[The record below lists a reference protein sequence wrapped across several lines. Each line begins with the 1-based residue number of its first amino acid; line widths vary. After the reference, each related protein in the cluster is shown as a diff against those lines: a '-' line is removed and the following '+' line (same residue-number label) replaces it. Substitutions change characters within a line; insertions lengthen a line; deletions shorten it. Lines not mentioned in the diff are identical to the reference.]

1 MKTFTAA
8 LTPPYE
14 KAGLSGEGLCPSLS
28 CIIHDTD
35 PDRTFPAV
43 IAVPGGSYEHC
54 SKREGEP
61 CAARWYSH
69 GFNSFVPE
77 YSCVDKPFPTALLE
91 LAAAVEYIRKN
102 KDSLRCNGDIILCGF
117 SAGGHLCASLGVHHE
132 RYAELFS
139 ENIRP
144 DKMVLCYPVITAG
157 DYTHPLSAKNIAP
170 TDELKALASLEAHV
184 SEATPPAF
192 IWHCADDRVVPVENS
207 LMFAAAM
214 SRNNRPFE
222 LHIFPEGGH
231 GIAMCD
237 ITTVKNNDPRY
248 INKTAARWF
257 ELALDWVNRSF
268 TNNQ

>member
-1 MKTFTAA
+1 MKNFTVSLA
-8 LTPPYE
+8 PPYE
-14 KAGLSGEGLCPSLS
+14 KAGLSGVGLCPSLS

-35 PDRTFPAV
+35 PNRKFPAL

-69 GFNSFVPE
+69 GYNGFVLE
-77 YSCVDKPFPTALLE
+77 YSCVNKPFPTALLE
-91 LAAAVEYIRKN
+91 LAAAVEYIRSN
-102 KDSLRCNGDIILCGF
+102 ADSLQCNGNIILCGF
-117 SAGGHLCASLGVHHE
+117 SAGGHLCASLGVHYD

-144 DKMVLCYPVITAG
+144 DKIVLCYPVITTG
-157 DYTHPLSAKNIAP
+157 KFTHALSAQNIAP
-170 TDELKALASLEAHV
+170 TEELKSLASLENHV
-184 SEATPPAF
+184 SDKMPPAF
-192 IWHCADDRVVPVENS
+192 IWHCADDKTVPDENS

-214 SRNNRPFE
+214 SREKIPFE

-248 INKTAARWF
+248 INETAAGWF
-257 ELALDWVNRSF
+257 ELALKWAERA
-268 TNNQ
+268 